1 MAKDYIIQ
9 KAVEASK
16 VKKGL
21 LRPLNTYEQQAKS
34 DGCCAILKFDENG
47 HYLGAWSRTGE
58 PAISMSL
65 IGFAMADFEWEGEPL
80 LPHYPESQRR
90 TTKPGRF
97 AGYAVIGEAWWP
109 GKGEFNK
116 ISGDFRRQAPS
127 QKLRFVINDV
137 IPLEDFERG
146 RCEFSY
152 SHRVAEFR
160 DVQEERFFF
169 TDYWPAGAGDPQER
183 CNQLVGL
190 GGYDGLILRD
200 PAGTWAVGR
209 GTTGEIIK
217 VKQKLS
223 FDLRVLEV
231 NEAVGEKTGR
241 AVWKLVVDFRGQR
254 LGVGSGVPFDRANV
268 PNVGDIVEVEA
279 MDYSSDGLLRE
290 PRFKG
295 IRYDKLETD

>member
-21 LRPLNTYEQQAKS
+21 LRPLKEYEQQAKS
-34 DGCCAILKFDENG
+34 DGCCAILKFDDAG
-47 HYLGAWSRTGE
+47 YIGAWSRTGE
-58 PAISMSL
+58 RAVSMDL
-65 IGFAMADFEWEGEPL
+65 IGQAMALHGC
-80 LPHYPESQRR
+80 
-90 TTKPGRF
+90 TKVSSLNATFRDV
-97 AGYAVIGEAWWP
+97 AVIGEAWWP

-116 ISGDFRRQAPS
+116 ISGAFRRQQAS
-127 QKLRFVINDV
+127 RELKLVINDI

-146 RCEFSY
+146 RCEFTY
-152 SHRVAEFR
+152 ANRVFDYRAIKE
-160 DVQEERFFF
+160 DKFFF
-169 TDYWPAGAGDPQER
+169 TDYWPAGSGDPQER
-183 CNQLVGL
+183 CNQLVAT

-200 PAGTWAVGR
+200 LAGTWTRGR

-217 VKQKLS
+217 IKQKLS

-295 IRYDKLETD
+295 IRHDKLETD